1 MIMIIMKLLKLVVMV
16 KLKKN
21 ISVKN
26 ATLKVRKGV
35 MVRLEFARIVDVIS
49 LKMMITLKS
58 KDQILWEENQ
68 KSYFV
73 KNVTKNI

>member
-1 MIMIIMKLLKLVVMV
+1 MV

-26 ATLKVRKGV
+26 ATLKVKKEV
-35 MVRLEFARIVDVIS
+35 MVRLEFARIVDVIF
-49 LKMMITLKS
+49 LKMMITLKL

-73 KNVTKNI
+73 KIVTKNI